1 MCVLR
6 ADIHALEAY
15 YAATTNAK
23 VLVRQGLQ
31 DEGGGKWERALQ
43 NVKPY
48 ISSGQFCELEQEY
61 YSFFQLKGNGEWN
74 GYDTDPDP
82 NETERNDTECDG
94 GSADFDGQAQ
104 SRMYESEHMKLS
116 KRYTLRLHRYTRR
129 MLNRSFTT
137 PIMGQRET
145 GQSSSTSFK
154 NNSNQSH
161 TFRSHAEIDVG
172 SPEET
177 RNQEPIT
184 NKESSTVSKPVASR
198 AIEEPSFSR
207 SLEDGDQTTKSSM
220 KLLPFTTPNRLM
232 GSNENVDWFLNL
244 QTIAHSFVY
253 GAQGEFWPT
262 RPVKVA
268 ILDSGFACRGEARE
282 AMRPYLRQIKANM
295 TFTDEFPN
303 QNTLQEKAL
312 ALDDTTGHGTTVA
325 YQLLKTCPSA
335 HIFIAKVTVGESNG
349 RKVMPDKGAVARA
362 IRYAAMPV
370 AEGGWEVDIINMSFG
385 WEESDLPRT
394 PEATQGVSG
403 AINFANERGVLL
415 FAAASDYSP
424 SQLNDVLYPARDRYV
439 ISVDV
444 DDCLTDPSPFALRS
458 QSRSGIIRYCAPGL
472 SVNSPMSAEP
482 MCRSSF
488 ACPVAAGV
496 AALILEFAR
505 QRDISLS
512 KSDSVQKAL
521 SSTQGMLM
529 IFEPMSQQTTS
540 HLGFRMLYPWHFLG
554 RGQREEV
561 ARDVIRQL
569 EMEFGEGK
577 LGREIV

>member
-1 MCVLR
+1 MSVLR
-6 ADIHALEAY
+6 ADIHPLEAY
-15 YAATTNAK
+15 YAATTDAK

-48 ISSGQFCELEQEY
+48 ISSDQFCEVEQEY
-61 YSFFQLKGNGEWN
+61 YSFFQLKGNGEWHD
-74 GYDTDPDP
+74 YDVDIDI
-82 NETERNDTECDG
+82 NETEGDHTKRDG
-94 GSADFDGQAQ
+94 GSSDFDGQAQ
-104 SRMYESEHMKLS
+104 SKMYESEHMKLS
-116 KRYTLRLHRYTRR
+116 KRYTLRPHRYTRR
-129 MLNRSFTT
+129 MLNRSSTT

-145 GQSSSTSFK
+145 EQSSSTSFK

-161 TFRSHAEIDVG
+161 TFRTHAEIDAG
-172 SPEET
+172 SPEES
-177 RNQEPIT
+177 RSREPIT
-184 NKESSTVSKPVASR
+184 NKESSTVSQSVAGR
-198 AIEEPSFSR
+198 GIEEPSLSS
-207 SLEDGDQTTKSSM
+207 SLEDRDQTTKSSM
-220 KLLPFTTPNRLM
+220 KLFPSTTPNRLM
-232 GSNENVDWFLNL
+232 GSNDNVDWFLNL

-253 GAQGEFWPT
+253 GTQGEFWPT

-282 AMRPYLRQIKANM
+282 AMKPYLSQIKANM

-303 QNTLQEKAL
+303 QNTPQGNAL
-312 ALDDTTGHGTTVA
+312 ALDDTTVHGTTVA

-335 HIFIAKVTVGESNG
+335 HIFIAKVTVRESKC
-349 RKVMPDKGAVARA
+349 RKAMPDKGAVARA
-362 IRYAAMPV
+362 IRHAAMPV
-370 AEGGWEVDIINMSFG
+370 AEGGWEVDVINMSFG
-385 WEESDLPRT
+385 WEESELPRT

-403 AINFANERGVLL
+403 AIKFADERGVLL
-415 FAAASDYSP
+415 FAAASNYTFSK
-424 SQLNDVLYPARDRYV
+424 LNDVLYPARDGYV

-444 DDCLTDPSPFALRS
+444 DDCLTDPSSFALRS
-458 QSRSGIIRYCAPGL
+458 RHGSGRIRYCAPGL
-472 SVNSPMSAEP
+472 SVNSPVSAEP
-482 MCRSSF
+482 MCESSF

-512 KSDSVQKAL
+512 KSDSVQKAM
-521 SSTQGMLM
+521 SSTQGMLH

-540 HLGFRMLYPWHFLG
+540 HLGFRMIYPWNFLG

-577 LGREIV
+577 LGREIM